1 MMSKTE
7 FISAAK
13 TGTRTCAAFLA
24 VALLALASMAR
35 AEVIAVEQIDKG
47 FFISDKPS
55 LTMYWKARDSKAVL
69 VFIPGGEGYIGLKPG
84 QTDQRYQFHQMLK
97 RLTDPATSGGK
108 VDIVLLDSPEPLSP
122 RQPYPA
128 ARSGSDHLTRIES
141 TVRHYKE
148 KTGLPVWLIGHSNGG
163 ISLMEFVKHMQKE
176 SRLSLVSGIIA
187 SGIRSE
193 SRFSAPL
200 AVPMLFMH
208 HKQDGCTS
216 TFGGSAY
223 EMFKKVRE
231 FNQAET
237 AFAWINAGEAEPN
250 DPCRSGFHMY
260 FGASDEAAKTIEGF
274 MAKFY

>member
-1 MMSKTE
+1 MKRS
-7 FISAAK
+7 ISR
-13 TGTRTCAAFLA
+13 TRAF
-24 VALLALASMAR
+24 LLALSLIASTPFAR

-69 VFIPGGEGYIGLKPG
+69 IFIPGGEGYIGLKPG

-97 RLTDPATSGGK
+97 RLTDPASSSGK

-122 RQPYPA
+122 RQPYPS
-128 ARSGSDHLTRIES
+128 ARSGGDHLTRIES

-148 KTGLPVWLIGHSNGG
+148 KTGVPVWLIGHSNGG

-176 SRLSLVSGIIA
+176 DRMSLVSGIIA

-208 HKQDGCTS
+208 HKQDGCAS
-216 TFGGSAY
+216 TFGGAAY
-223 EMFKKVRE
+223 ERFMKVKE
-231 FNQAET
+231 INKAET
-237 AFAWINAGEAEPN
+237 AFAWITTGEAEPN

-260 FGASDEAAKTIEGF
+260 FGASEEAAKVIDGF